1 MGVKDIKE
9 PKPKAEKKP
18 PKTKPDSEDKSSPW
32 KVTNEGKRV
41 RSGRALPHEIRL
53 REFFAG
59 LAGVAALAG
68 DNFTG
73 AAIEAKAEELAYG
86 YAKLAQSDP
95 RVKQVI
101 AFLLEGSAWTEAI
114 IPTVGLVI
122 VVGWHYGVIPDQ
134 VGVPMTM
141 ANGLMPV
148 TREQEAQMRA
158 QQKREQQQAAEE
170 HSRGQN
176 DGGKPS

>member
-1 MGVKDIKE
+1 MGVKDMNE
-9 PKPKAEKKP
+9 PKPRATKKP
-18 PKTKPDSEDKSSPW
+18 PKTKPNSEDKSSPW
-32 KVTNEGKRV
+32 KVTDEGKRV
-41 RSGRALPHEIRL
+41 RSTRSLPHEIRL

-73 AAIEAKAEELAYG
+73 AAIEAKSEELAYG

-114 IPTVGLVI
+114 VPTVGLVI

-158 QQKREQQQAAEE
+158 QAKRDQADAAARERA
-170 HSRGQN
+170 SN